1 MRGHSLGHRVINA
14 LLAGFLCLAAGHASA
29 ESLESHVAPASLQ
42 ALPVELQ
49 ADENK
54 VPDARRLLTYPGI
67 YLPEEM
73 LIPAVDPLAEEQF
86 TPEDVENAVKEALA
100 ERSS

>member
-29 ESLESHVAPASLQ
+29 ESLESNATSVSLS
-42 ALPVELQ
+42 ALPAELR

-73 LIPAVDPLAEEQF
+73 LIPAVDPLLEE
-86 TPEDVENAVKEALA
+86 
-100 ERSS
+100 